1 MTRNEEEQILSLT
14 KDNNKMLRDIWSILT
29 KGTPNDDTKDFLVN
43 IIANLIAN
51 KIEGYGSYK

>member
-1 MTRNEEEQILSLT
+1 MTRNEEEQLLSLT
-14 KDNNKMLRDIWSILT
+14 KDNNKMLRDILSILI

-43 IIANLIAN
+43 IIANLVAN

>member
-1 MTRNEEEQILSLT
+1 MTRNEEEQLLSLT
-14 KDNNKMLRDIWSILT
+14 KDNNKMLRDILSILI

-51 KIEGYGSYK
+51 KMEGYGAYK

>member
-1 MTRNEEEQILSLT
+1 MTRNEEEQLLSLT
-14 KDNNKMLRDIWSILT
+14 KDNNKMLRDIWNILT

-51 KIEGYGSYK
+51 KMEGYGAYK